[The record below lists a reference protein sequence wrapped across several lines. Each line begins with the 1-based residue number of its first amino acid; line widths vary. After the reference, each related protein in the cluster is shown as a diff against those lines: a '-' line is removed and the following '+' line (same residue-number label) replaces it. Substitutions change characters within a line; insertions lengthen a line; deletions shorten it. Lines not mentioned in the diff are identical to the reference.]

1 MKELRNYFITG
12 IAALL
17 PVSLTLV
24 LFWFI
29 VNQLGNI
36 LGPLL
41 RNHVW
46 LRQLPSW
53 VASVLGFVLLLVAIV
68 ALGAVASGLMGR
80 WFLNQLDRLL
90 RLVPI
95 VREVYVSARQLT
107 DAVFVQR
114 SSLRKTVIAE
124 YPRPGLFAI
133 GFITSDVPAT
143 LPDGRQALYVFFPT
157 TPNPTSGW
165 LALIPTQDICDT
177 DMTIEE
183 GLKLVMTGGVIRP
196 VRRAPPSG
204 PA

>member
-12 IAALL
+12 LAALL
-17 PVSLTLV
+17 PISLTV
-24 LFWFI
+24 VIFWFI
-29 VNQLGNI
+29 VTHLGNI

-53 VASVLGFVLLLVAIV
+53 VASVLGFVLLLIAVV
-68 ALGAVASGLMGR
+68 VLGAVASGLLGR
-80 WFLNQLDRLL
+80 WVLAQLDRLL
-90 RLVPI
+90 RLIPV
-95 VREVYVSARQLT
+95 VKEVYTSARQLT

-143 LPDGRQALYVFFPT
+143 LPDGRPALYVFFPT

-165 LALIPTQDICDT
+165 LALIPTEDIHDT
-177 DMTIEE
+177 DMTIEQ
-183 GLKLVMTGGVIRP
+183 GLKLVMSGGVIRP
-196 VRRAPPSG
+196 SRPL
-204 PA
+204 